1 MPWHINNLTGIPTV
15 DRCSQ
20 TKTTYKDALKYENII
35 IYKKKNKHKTKKKKL
50 KICLILH
57 NWCLVYVQDFKSNK
71 FLKNKTKQTQKHIEA
86 YTKYKTYI
94 RAEAA
99 KRKR

>member
-35 IYKKKNKHKTKKKKL
+35 IYKKKNNKTKKKA
-50 KICLILH
+50 
-57 NWCLVYVQDFKSNK
+57 
-71 FLKNKTKQTQKHIEA
+71 KNMFNPT
-86 YTKYKTYI
+86 
-94 RAEAA
+94 
-99 KRKR
+99 

>member
-1 MPWHINNLTGIPTV
+1 MRSHINNLTGIPTV

-20 TKTTYKDALKYENII
+20 TKTTYKDAFKYENII
-35 IYKKKNKHKTKKKKL
+35 IYKKKKKQIRKKL

-71 FLKNKTKQTQKHIEA
+71 FLKNNNK
-86 YTKYKTYI
+86 
-94 RAEAA
+94 
-99 KRKR
+99 

>member
-35 IYKKKNKHKTKKKKL
+35 IYKKKNNIKQKKEKE
-50 KICLILH
+50 
-57 NWCLVYVQDFKSNK
+57 NA
-71 FLKNKTKQTQKHIEA
+71 KNMFNPT
-86 YTKYKTYI
+86 
-94 RAEAA
+94 
-99 KRKR
+99 

>member
-35 IYKKKNKHKTKKKKL
+35 IYKKKT
-50 KICLILH
+50 
-57 NWCLVYVQDFKSNK
+57 
-71 FLKNKTKQTQKHIEA
+71 NKTKNK
-86 YTKYKTYI
+86 
-94 RAEAA
+94 A
-99 KRKR
+99 KNMFNPT